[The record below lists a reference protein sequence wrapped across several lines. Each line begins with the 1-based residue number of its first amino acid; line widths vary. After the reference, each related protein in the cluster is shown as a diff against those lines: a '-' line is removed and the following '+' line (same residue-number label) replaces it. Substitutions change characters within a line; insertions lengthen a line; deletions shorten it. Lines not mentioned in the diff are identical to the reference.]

1 MAQRY
6 SRPALTIGSRGRCSK
21 ASQRAASLCGGRPHP
36 ASFAR
41 SRLIPGLAVLAGAV
55 LLGAEGQALAEQLI
69 PETPPDDQGDITEQL
84 PGSGAGDITET
95 IGGTP
100 QPESAPAQSPT
111 DAAPAP
117 EKKTRFQAS
126 GYVRQS
132 LELVYG
138 EFAQQAGDS
147 APPTIWRDVFVSRT
161 QLMLRASYVEERH
174 FEATVSGLLSYTAH
188 VAKRAPYYSQG
199 VVDLVRGEVEPELRE
214 AYLGFFWPAVELR
227 VGQQRVAW
235 GRADFQSPNDVI
247 NARDLRD
254 PFLTETELRY
264 LPTPVMRASV
274 SGGAV
279 TFETV
284 ASPFFVPDRFDV
296 VGSNWSAIQIR
307 SPLPYQAFVSSAG
320 GLVDDSVEPDL
331 IRLFRQTARP
341 KDNGKGA
348 AIGARLSANLSGTD
362 LDAYYHYGYD
372 SLPYVQVDPGFAQY
386 ATASIEDFRTPGGS
400 KFAPVLDLLDEGV
413 KPISAH
419 YIRRHHAGFD
429 VASVLGSF
437 VLRLDAAYE
446 SKRVFYKMDLTSF
459 AVPTVLGV
467 AGIEY
472 QTGNIDDVLLVEVL
486 AARMLDAPPPDTDI
500 LAYERNTAA
509 VAGTLRWG
517 MGEEWGIDLR
527 ALVGLVPRSYAL
539 QPALRFKPNDS
550 FTLRLGALILSGEEN
565 SFGWYFGDNDSAFVQ
580 LKWAF

>member
-1 MAQRY
+1 M
-6 SRPALTIGSRGRCSK
+6 L
-21 ASQRAASLCGGRPHP
+21 LGG
-36 ASFAR
+36 
-41 SRLIPGLAVLAGAV
+41 V
-55 LLGAEGQALAEQLI
+55 LLGAEGQARAEQLT
-69 PETPPDDQGDITEQL
+69 PEMPPGDPGDVTEQI
-84 PGSGAGDITET
+84 PATGGDITET
-95 IGGTP
+95 IGGNEP
-100 QPESAPAQSPT
+100 QSESAPTQSPP
-111 DAAPAP
+111 DAAPP
-117 EKKTRFQAS
+117 PSKTHIQAT

-138 EFAQQAGDS
+138 ELAQQAGDLT
-147 APPTIWRDVFVSRT
+147 PPTIWRDVFVSRT
-161 QLMLRASYVEERH
+161 QLMLRASYLEERH

-214 AYLGFFWPAVELR
+214 AYLGFFWPAVDLR
-227 VGQQRVAW
+227 IGQQRVAW

-296 VGSNWSAIQIR
+296 YGSNWSAIQIR
-307 SPLPYQAFVSSAG
+307 SPLPYQAFVTSAG

-331 IRLFRQTARP
+331 MRLFRQTERP

-348 AIGARLSANLSGTD
+348 SIGARLSANLSGTD

-372 SLPYVQVDPGFAQY
+372 SLPYVEVNQDFAKY
-386 ATASIEDFRTPGGS
+386 VGDSIEDFRTPGGS
-400 KFAPVLDLLDEGV
+400 KFAPVLDMLDQGAQ
-413 KPISAH
+413 PFSAR

-446 SKRVFYKMDLTSF
+446 TKRVFYKMDLTSF

-472 QTGNIDDVLLVEVL
+472 QTGNLDDVLLIEFL
-486 AARMLDAPPPDTDI
+486 GARMLEAPPDGDI

-509 VAGTLRWG
+509 VAGNLRWTL
-517 MGEEWGIDLR
+517 GEEWGIDLR
-527 ALVGLVPRSYAL
+527 ALVGLVPKSYTL
-539 QPALRFKPNDS
+539 QPALRFKPSDA
-550 FTLRLGALILSGEEN
+550 FTLRLGALIVSGEKN
-565 SFGWYFGDNDSAFVQ
+565 SFGWYFGDNDSAFLQ
-580 LKWAF
+580 LKYAF

>member
-6 SRPALTIGSRGRCSK
+6 SRPVRLPRTPWFPV
-21 ASQRAASLCGGRPHP
+21 LLVGG
-36 ASFAR
+36 
-41 SRLIPGLAVLAGAV
+41 L
-55 LLGAEGQALAEQLI
+55 LLGAPGQAFAEQLT
-69 PETPPDDQGDITEQL
+69 PETPPDDQGDITEQI
-84 PGSGAGDITET
+84 PGPSGDITET
-95 IGGTP
+95 IGGSEP
-100 QPESAPAQSPT
+100 LPESAPTP
-111 DAAPAP
+111 AAPEAAPPP
-117 EKKTRFQAS
+117 EKARITAS

-138 EFAQQAGDS
+138 ELAQQSGD
-147 APPTIWRDVFVSRT
+147 AEPPAIWRDVFVSRT
-161 QLMLRASYVEERH
+161 QLVLRASYLEERH
-174 FEATVSGLLSYTAH
+174 FEATVSGLLSYTGH
-188 VAKRAPYYSQG
+188 VAKRAPSYSQG
-199 VVDLVRGEVEPELRE
+199 VVDLVRGEVEPDLRE
-214 AYLGFFWPAVELR
+214 AYLGFFWPAVDLR
-227 VGQQRVAW
+227 IGQQRIAW

-254 PFLTETELRY
+254 PFLSETELTH
-264 LPTPVMRASV
+264 LPTPALRASV

-284 ASPFFVPDRFDV
+284 AQPFFIPDRFDV
-296 VGSNWSAIQIR
+296 YGSNWSAIQIR

-331 IRLFRQTARP
+331 MRLFRQTQRP

-348 AIGARLSANLSGTD
+348 SIGARLSANLSGTD

-372 SLPYVQVDPGFAQY
+372 SLPYVEVNPEFAQY
-386 ATASIEDFRTPGGS
+386 VQDSLQDFRTPGGS
-400 KFAPVLDLLDEGV
+400 KFAPVLGMLDEGV
-413 KPISAH
+413 QPFSAR

-446 SKRVFYKMDLTSF
+446 TKRVFYRTDLTSF

-472 QTGNIDDVLLVEVL
+472 QTGNLDEVLLVEFL
-486 AARMLDAPPPDTDI
+486 GARMLEAPPPTTNEAPI
-500 LAYERNTAA
+500 LAYARNTAA
-509 VAGTLRWG
+509 VAGNLRWG
-517 MGEEWGIDLR
+517 LGEEWGIDLR
-527 ALVGLVPRSYAL
+527 ALVGLTPRSYSI
-539 QPALRFKPNDS
+539 QPALRFKPSDA
-550 FTLRLGALILSGEEN
+550 FTLRLGALIMSGAQN

-580 LKWAF
+580 LKYAF